1 MFPELVTELKV
12 KFIVHH
18 FKKLLMA
25 FLIPGVLGEEKH
37 EKKLNSGP
45 LRGVEIVPSSFTC

>member
-12 KFIVHH
+12 KFIVHY

-37 EKKLNSGP
+37 EKKLKQWAFAWG
-45 LRGVEIVPSSFTC
+45 

>member
-1 MFPELVTELKV
+1 MFPELVIEVKV

-18 FKKLLMA
+18 FKKLLTA
-25 FLIPGVLGEEKH
+25 LLIPGVLGEEKH

-45 LRGVEIVPSSFTC
+45 LRGIEIVSRSFTC